1 MSDVKLPGTAET
13 FSLFG
18 EPLHQ
23 SPINL
28 WLPSDE
34 TAYKEKLLELRMNY
48 ELSLRKYLE
57 NPEEPENLLWLGR
70 RTGILGRFREAVALY
85 SLGVQ
90 KFPVDPRFYRFRGH
104 RFALLRRID
113 LAVADLEKAAR
124 LIRGRHDEPELYAS
138 GGPSKD
144 KLGVSS
150 FHWNVWYHLGFV
162 YFAAGSLE
170 KAAEAYRECMKVSD
184 NRESVIAT
192 THWLYMVL
200 KRIGRDD
207 EAAELL
213 ETIETRRQV
222 VEVGDYYET
231 LLMYKGETSP
241 EALLEKARSEGSIRF
256 LTRGHAIGN
265 FYLSGGETERAI
277 RVFREVLSTGQWT
290 SGVYL
295 LSEVELKKLG
305 VPPR

>member
-34 TAYKEKLLELRMNY
+34 TAYKEKMMELRAKY
-48 ELSLRKYLE
+48 ELSLRNYLE

-90 KFPVDPRFYRFRGH
+90 KFPSDPRFLRFRGH
-104 RFALLRRID
+104 RFAG
-113 LAVADLEKAAR
+113 R
-124 LIRGRHDEPELYAS
+124 LDEPELYAS

-184 NRESVIAT
+184 NPESVIAT
-192 THWLYMVL
+192 SHWLYMVL
-200 KRIGRDD
+200 KRIGRND
-207 EAAELL
+207 EAVELL
-213 ETIETRRQV
+213 ETIETRHQV
-222 VEVGDYYET
+222 VEVGDYHET

-241 EALLEKARSEGSIRF
+241 EALLEKARSEGSVRF

-265 FYLSGGETERAI
+265 LYLSVGETERAI
-277 RVFREVLSTGQWT
+277 RIFREVLATSQWT